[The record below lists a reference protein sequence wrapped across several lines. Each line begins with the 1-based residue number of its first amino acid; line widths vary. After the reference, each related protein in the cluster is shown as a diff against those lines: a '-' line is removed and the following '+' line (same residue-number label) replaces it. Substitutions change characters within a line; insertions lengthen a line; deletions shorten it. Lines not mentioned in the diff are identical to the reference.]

1 MTESFTDWLQS
12 SRLVVVA
19 VDKGQGRVRVRSAQ
33 DVCTDLACHDATLVV
48 SDDDGQQRDLDGLN
62 PGDIV
67 KVESAGTRTNRIV
80 VVRRVWDELSSPEF

>member
-1 MTESFTDWLQS
+1 MAQTFTDWLQT

-19 VDKGQGRVRVRSAQ
+19 VEKDRHRVRVRGSE
-33 DVCTDLACHDATLVV
+33 DVCSDLSCHDETVVV
-48 SDDDGQQRDLDGLN
+48 SDDGGSNRDLDSLN

-67 KVESAGTRTNRIV
+67 RVESAGDRTNRIV